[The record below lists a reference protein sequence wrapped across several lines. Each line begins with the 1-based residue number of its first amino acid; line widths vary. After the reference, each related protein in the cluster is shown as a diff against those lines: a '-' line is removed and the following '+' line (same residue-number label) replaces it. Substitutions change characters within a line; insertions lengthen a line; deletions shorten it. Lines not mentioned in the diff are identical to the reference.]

1 MGAKPA
7 KQPLVSD
14 FEQATV
20 SCVTKAVTDNVTG
33 KAKADIDDSLATCL
47 QDAINARPSRGGGGK
62 GLLGFLRKD
71 KSNHKKTRGRFQFG
85 QQTGSRTRY
94 GIEENEGDENEDSS
108 QSGTETDDE
117 REEPLHPKSTCKPSG
132 ASLGHTKS
140 TVPCLH

>member
-20 SCVTKAVTDNVTG
+20 SCVTKAVADNVTG
-33 KAKADIDDSLATCL
+33 KKKDDIDDSLATCL
-47 QDAINARPSRGGGGK
+47 QDAINARPSRGGGK

-94 GIEENEGDENEDSS
+94 GIEENDDDENEGS
-108 QSGTETDDE
+108 QSGVETDDE
-117 REEPLHPKSTCKPSG
+117 REEPLHHKSTCKPSG

>member
-1 MGAKPA
+1 MGAKPT

-33 KAKADIDDSLATCL
+33 KAKDTIDDNLATCL
-47 QDAINARPSRGGGGK
+47 QDAINARPKRGGGK

-94 GIEENEGDENEDSS
+94 GIEENEDEENESS

-117 REEPLHPKSTCKPSG
+117 RDEPLPTKSTCKPSG